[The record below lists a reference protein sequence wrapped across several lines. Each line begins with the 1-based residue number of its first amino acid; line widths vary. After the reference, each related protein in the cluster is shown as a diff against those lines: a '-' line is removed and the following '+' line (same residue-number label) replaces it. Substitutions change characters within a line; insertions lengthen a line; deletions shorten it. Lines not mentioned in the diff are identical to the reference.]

1 MLVMGKNAVR
11 DLLKGTR
18 KIFSVTVV
26 ESFQDKDL
34 INEFKRRNLKVVTL
48 NKKSFSSKF
57 GEKAGG
63 IVCECQDFEYKT
75 IEELIDK
82 TKNHQ
87 ESVVL
92 ILDNLE
98 DPHNLGAILR
108 SADATGCD
116 GIIIPKN
123 RSVEV
128 NETVVKV
135 STGAYE
141 HVDVCKVTNLNQ
153 TIEKLKEAGFW
164 VIGLE
169 LTGTMDYKDADY
181 SGKCCL
187 VVGSEGKGISP
198 LVQKNCDLLVKIP
211 MFGKVNS
218 LNASV
223 SAGLIL
229 YEAIR
234 KRGVKNK

>member
-11 DLLKGTR
+11 ELLKGTR
-18 KIFSVTVV
+18 KIYNVYSAET
-26 ESFQDKDL
+26 FQDKEL
-34 INEFKRRNLKVVTL
+34 INEFQRRRIKVTIL
-48 NKKSFSSKF
+48 NKKSFSAKF

-63 IVCECQDFEYKT
+63 IVCDCEDYQYRT

-82 TKNHQ
+82 TSGKKD
-87 ESVVL
+87 SVLL
-92 ILDNLE
+92 ILDGLE

-153 TIEKLKEAGFW
+153 TIEKLKECGYW

-234 KRGVKNK
+234 NRGVNN

>member
-11 DLLKGTR
+11 ELLKGTR
-18 KIFSVTVV
+18 KIYNVYAQ
-26 ESFQDKDL
+26 EGFQDKEL
-34 INEFKRRNLKVVTL
+34 INEFQRKRIKIIFM
-48 NKKSFSSKF
+48 KKTSFISKF

-63 IVCECQDFEYKT
+63 IVSEVEDYKYLT

-82 TKNHQ
+82 TNYKAD
-87 ESVVL
+87 SVLL
-92 ILDNLE
+92 ILDGLE

-128 NETVVKV
+128 NDTVVKV

-141 HVDVCKVTNLNQ
+141 HVDVAKVTNLNQ
-153 TIEKLKEAGFW
+153 TIEKLKENGYW
-164 VIGLE
+164 IIGLE

-211 MFGKVNS
+211 MYGKVNS

-234 KRGVKNK
+234 KRGVNN

>member
-11 DLLKGTR
+11 ELLKGTR
-18 KIFSVTVV
+18 KIFNVYAQET
-26 ESFQDKDL
+26 FQDKEL
-34 INEFKRRNLKVVTL
+34 VNEFQRRRIKVTIL
-48 NKKSFSSKF
+48 NKKSFSAKF

-63 IVCECQDFEYKT
+63 IVCDCEDYQYRT

-82 TKNHQ
+82 TINKKD
-87 ESVVL
+87 SVLL
-92 ILDNLE
+92 ILDGLE

-128 NETVVKV
+128 NDTVVKV

-153 TIEKLKEAGFW
+153 TIEKLKENGYW

-229 YEAIR
+229 YETIR
-234 KRGVKNK
+234 KRGVNN

>member
-1 MLVMGKNAVR
+1 MLIIGKNAVR
-11 DLLKGTR
+11 ELLKGTR
-18 KIFSVTVV
+18 KIFAVYAV
-26 ESFQDKDL
+26 EGFQDKEL
-34 INEFKRRNLKVVTL
+34 INEFQRKRIKVTYM
-48 NKKSFSSKF
+48 NKKSFSAKF

-63 IVCECQDFEYKT
+63 IVSEAEDYKYLT

-82 TKNHQ
+82 NSSKQ
-87 ESVVL
+87 DSVVL
-92 ILDNLE
+92 ILDGLE

-128 NETVVKV
+128 NDTVVKV

-141 HVDVCKVTNLNQ
+141 YVDVVKVTNLNQ
-153 TIEKLKEAGFW
+153 TIEKLKENGYW

-169 LTGTMDYKDADY
+169 LTGTMDYKDVDY

-234 KRGVKNK
+234 KRGVNN

>member
-11 DLLKGTR
+11 ELLKGTR
-18 KIFSVTVV
+18 KIFNVFVQ
-26 ESFQDKDL
+26 EGFQDKEL
-34 INEFKRRNLKVVTL
+34 VNEFQRKRIKVTVM
-48 NKKSFSSKF
+48 NKKSFSAKF
-57 GEKAGG
+57 GEKTGG
-63 IVCECQDFEYKT
+63 IVCDCEDYKYLT
-75 IEELIDK
+75 IEELIEK
-82 TKNHQ
+82 TSAKKD
-87 ESVVL
+87 SVVL
-92 ILDNLE
+92 ILDGLE

-128 NETVVKV
+128 NDTVVKV

-141 HVDVCKVTNLNQ
+141 HVDVVKVTNLNQ
-153 TIEKLKEAGFW
+153 TIDKLKEHGYW
-164 VIGLE
+164 ITGLE

-211 MFGKVNS
+211 MYGKVNS

-234 KRGVKNK
+234 KRGVNN